1 MAKDPSIKGEIK
13 RFSIEFYSEK
23 VLAELLEF
31 PVSIRARCFLLL
43 DRMKED
49 GPNLGFPYTRKIV
62 GTEAILKLEEK
73 QKKESAEYF
82 IARLSAAK
90 SSSFMPLSRKPKRH
104 RKKILILR
112 FPDLRS

>member
-1 MAKDPSIKGEIK
+1 MTVGKYSSPKDEIK
-13 RFSIEFYSEK
+13 KFSIDFYSEK

-62 GTEAILKLEEK
+62 GTEAILMTWNPFAPSEIEG
-73 QKKESAEYF
+73 
-82 IARLSAAK
+82 AK
-90 SSSFMPLSRKPKRH
+90 
-104 RKKILILR
+104 
-112 FPDLRS
+112 

>member
-62 GTEAILKLEEK
+62 GTEAIFEVRGKSKRRNRQSTLLHGYRQQNHRPSCLCQENPKDTEK
-73 QKKESAEYF
+73 RY
-82 IARLSAAK
+82 
-90 SSSFMPLSRKPKRH
+90 
-104 RKKILILR
+104 
-112 FPDLRS
+112 